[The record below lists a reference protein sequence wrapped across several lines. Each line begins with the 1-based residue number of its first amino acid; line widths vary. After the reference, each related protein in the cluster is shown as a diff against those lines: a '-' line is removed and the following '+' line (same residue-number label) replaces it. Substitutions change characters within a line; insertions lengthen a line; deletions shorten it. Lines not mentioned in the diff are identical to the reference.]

1 MLVNALTILA
11 AISPIKRFEDAKH
24 LVGYAGL
31 GASVHDSGQMHAT
44 GHITKAGRRDL
55 GYALAEAANVVMIH
69 YPFWKKSSSDS
80 NSVWVAPRR
89 SWQSPDICSSQPGT
103 S

>member
-55 GYALAEAANVVMIH
+55 GYALAEAANDIVIH
-69 YPFWKKSSSDS
+69 YTFWKKRVHPAQRPFYPFSSSEQYPRT
-80 NSVWVAPRR
+80 APRHL
-89 SWQSPDICSSQPGT
+89 S
-103 S
+103 